1 MKRVNTVLI
10 AIVFLLN
17 IILANTI
24 ALGNEQE
31 ANETNDLTSKQETL
45 IALGIMSENSEGVI
59 ENDKQI
65 TRAEFACAAA
75 GFLNVN
81 PTVVASSSYF
91 YDVPVDAWY
100 TNSINILTEYQI
112 ISQND
117 DKMFYPDSII
127 TVDEAVKMVVCLLG
141 YRVYA
146 DNRGGYPGGYLSMAS
161 EMGLLEGMPQGTQV
175 TNSHMTVLLYNALDV
190 KMTEMDISGAG
201 VTVTTN
207 GKTILEQYKNIYEDD
222 GVIESIYGMTAFGEP
237 VSQRS
242 ETVIGG
248 TRYTSDDY
256 EKLKENFGR
265 RVHFYYRV
273 NEDEGINELIYVE
286 PYYEDDVLTIL
297 SDDIEG
303 YDSDGNL
310 VNYRNGSRNARAR
323 LSSDFIVIR
332 NGAVVDKDVSNALN
346 VENGELRLLDSNG
359 DGVYDICCA
368 EDVQTVIVNSV
379 DAVNRTLTF
388 KQVSGS
394 EAVKNGHIEFP
405 EGVTNLTVYSA
416 VGTVVDFSAITVDTV
431 LDIAAAADNSTAVV
445 YINNETVEG
454 TVESISYDDVEL
466 TINGVSYKYY
476 SCMNELYPVSPGD
489 SGIFRLNRYGKIAY
503 FESRVGEGETLPVAY
518 LINAYSYTEGDEYCM
533 IKYLDAS
540 GEILTK
546 NLSSKVSIDGEKVG
560 VGRAYSILSSAA
572 GTVIALNVNN
582 DDEVIKIDTVT
593 QGSGEDENSL
603 VMTLEDNQFSTN
615 GNRWTSS
622 TSTFGKKT
630 VISENPVV
638 FFVPPTGSE
647 YEAFKDDDDSYRI
660 GALTEM
666 LTNNDYHTEC
676 YRLGQ
681 SVYSNI
687 VVWHQY
693 KYESPDRNR
702 FIMVDRVL
710 ESVDEEGDP
719 VATIKG
725 YQGSTEVAVNFN
737 MDDYTVGMTPDCD
750 IVLHRGDIIT
760 VGAQDKN
767 GLVGTVEV
775 HFDVTRNWSGTNQ
788 ICLGGSMFDRPSYKD
803 YDAMY
808 YWINFNDLQNYTR
821 FIAGCPTEIDGNI
834 MKFKYPPASSADNNG
849 AYTWRQWS
857 LPQDENDYDEIAV
870 LENGTPVIVYDMAAD
885 RVSVGSV
892 TDIMTADMY
901 GCPSQVLLDKY
912 WGEVV
917 AVYVINNN
925 EDAWTRPDEMK

>member
-65 TRAEFACAAA
+65 TRAEFAGAAA

-161 EMGLLEGMPQGTQV
+161 ELGLLEGMPQGTQV

-273 NEDEGINELIYVE
+273 NEDEGINELIYIE

-303 YDSDGNL
+303 YDSDGNF
-310 VNYRNGSRNARAR
+310 VNYHNGSRNARAR

-379 DAVNRTLTF
+379 DAVNRTITF

-394 EAVKNGHIEFP
+394 EAVKNGHMEFP

-416 VGTVVDFSAITVDTV
+416 VGTVVDFSAITADTV

-445 YINNETVEG
+445 YVNNETVEG
-454 TVESISYDDVEL
+454 TVESVSYDEEEM
-466 TINGVSYKYY
+466 TINGVRYKYY
-476 SCMNELYPVSPGD
+476 SCMNDLYPVSPGD
-489 SGIFRLNRYGKIAY
+489 TGIFRLNRYGKIAC

-518 LINAYSYTEGDEYCM
+518 LINAYSYNEGGEYCM

-540 GEILTK
+540 GEILSK
-546 NLSSKVSIDGEKVG
+546 NVSSRVNIDGDKVG
-560 VGRAYSILSSAA
+560 ISRAYSILSNAV
-572 GTVIALNVNN
+572 GTVVALSVNS

-593 QGSGEDENSL
+593 QGKNEDENSI
-603 VMTLEDNQFSTN
+603 VMTLEDNQSNAN

-630 VISENPVV
+630 VLSDSPIV
-638 FFVPPTGSE
+638 FVVPPTGSE
-647 YEAFKDDDDSYRI
+647 YEMFRDDDDSYRI
-660 GALTEM
+660 GATTEM
-666 LTNNDYHTEC
+666 LTNWDYHTEC

-725 YQGSTEVAVNFN
+725 YQGSTEVTVNFN
-737 MDDYTVGMTPDCD
+737 MDDYTVGTTSDCD

-760 VGAQDKN
+760 VGAQDQN

-788 ICLGGSMFDRPSYKD
+788 ICLGGSIFDRPSYKD

-834 MKFKYPPASSADNNG
+834 MKFKYPPASSADNSG
-849 AYTWRQWS
+849 LYSWRQWS

-885 RVSVGSV
+885 CVSVGSV
-892 TDIMTADMY
+892 ADIMTADMY

>member
-10 AIVFLLN
+10 SIVFLLN

-45 IALGIMSENSEGVI
+45 IALGIMNENSEGVI

-65 TRAEFACAAA
+65 TRAEFAGAAA

-161 EMGLLEGMPQGTQV
+161 ELGLLEGMPQGTQV

-207 GKTILEQYKNIYEDD
+207 GKTILEQYKNIYEDE

-273 NEDEGINELIYVE
+273 NEDEGINELIYIE

-310 VNYRNGSRNARAR
+310 VNYRNGSKNERAR

-416 VGTVVDFSAITVDTV
+416 VGTVVDFSAITADTV
-431 LDIAAAADNSTAVV
+431 LDIAAASDNSTAVV

-454 TVESISYDDVEL
+454 TVESISYDDAEL
-466 TINGVSYKYY
+466 TINGVSYKCY
-476 SCMNELYPVSPGD
+476 SCMNDLYPVSPGD

-572 GTVIALNVNN
+572 GTVIALNVND

-593 QGSGEDENSL
+593 QESGEDENSL

-638 FFVPPTGSE
+638 FVVPPTGSE

-870 LENGTPVIVYDMAAD
+870 LEDGTPVIVYDMAAD
-885 RVSVGSV
+885 RVSVSSV